1 MLRVGFG
8 VSAWTLGG
16 DQEKLDGIGVY
27 TKSLWQ
33 TLASSEAALQPV
45 VLGSKKLGKPKEI
58 ECPIRYFP
66 PAYPVQALLSAAT
79 GIPFQG
85 WKSFENEIDFF
96 HATDH
101 YIPRLRRVP
110 VLTTV
115 MDIIPVLHPQWAF
128 ARLQGIKSW
137 GFRRA
142 ISWADYIITISQHS
156 KQDLIERLGIEAGR
170 IVIIPLG
177 VHKDF
182 FQRISPEGISEVLQR
197 YGLRKGFFLFVG
209 TLQARKNIER
219 ILTAHRQL
227 PASIRRDHPLVVI
240 GKYGWGADSLLN
252 QLKALEATDEGRWLQ
267 YVPCQDIFALL
278 QSAQALV
285 YPSLYEGFGL
295 PVLESFASQVPVIT
309 SNTTSL
315 PEVAGEAAVLVNPYC
330 TEEIT
335 DAMRRL
341 LEDSALREDLIQ
353 RGYARAQEFTWEQC
367 AQQTLAVYRQI
378 GNRG

>member
-8 VSAWTLGG
+8 ISAWALGG
-16 DQEKLDGIGVY
+16 LDGIGVY

-33 TLASSEAALQPV
+33 TLDSSEVTLQPV

-58 ECPIRYFP
+58 ERPIRYFP
-66 PAYPVQALLSAAT
+66 PAYPVQALVSAAT

-85 WKSFENEIDFF
+85 WQSFEREIDFF

-101 YIPRLRRVP
+101 HIPKLRRVS
-110 VLTTV
+110 VLATV
-115 MDIIPVLHPQWAF
+115 MDLIPVLHPQWAF
-128 ARLQGIKSW
+128 ARLQGLKSW

-156 KQDLIERLGIEAGR
+156 KQDLIERLGIEAAR
-170 IVIIPLG
+170 ITVIPLG
-177 VHKDF
+177 VHQDF
-182 FQRISPEGISEVLQR
+182 FQRISPEVIGEVLQR
-197 YGLRKGFFLFVG
+197 YDLKKGFFLFIG

-227 PASIRRDHPLVVI
+227 PPSIRKDHPLVIV
-240 GKYGWGADSLLN
+240 GKYGWGSDPLLD
-252 QLKALEATDEGRWLQ
+252 QLKALEAVGEGRWLQ
-267 YVPCQDIFALL
+267 YVPYQDIFALF

-330 TEEIT
+330 IEEIT

-341 LEDSALREDLIQ
+341 LEDSMLREDLIR
-353 RGYARAQEFTWEQC
+353 RGYTRAQGFTWEQC

-378 GNRG
+378 GK